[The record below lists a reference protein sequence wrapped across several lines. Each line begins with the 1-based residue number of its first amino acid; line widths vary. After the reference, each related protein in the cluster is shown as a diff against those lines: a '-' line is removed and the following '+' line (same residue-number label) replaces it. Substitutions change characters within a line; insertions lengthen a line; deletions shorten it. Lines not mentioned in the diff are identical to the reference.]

1 MINHYHFAG
10 DGCNENVR
18 TMGFPVLIVNIE
30 AAVPSVPQKQKET
43 TDLTNKERNRASVYC
58 QTIGRAARNA
68 EPSHVLQCQEVLY
81 HMG

>member
-30 AAVPSVPQKQKET
+30 AAVPSVPQKQKAT
-43 TDLTNKERNRASVYC
+43 TNLTNKQKTRSY
-58 QTIGRAARNA
+58 
-68 EPSHVLQCQEVLY
+68 LY
-81 HMG
+81 

>member
-30 AAVPSVPQKQKET
+30 AAVPSVPQKQKH
-43 TDLTNKERNRASVYC
+43 NGYHAS
-58 QTIGRAARNA
+58 
-68 EPSHVLQCQEVLY
+68 EVSPW
-81 HMG
+81 